1 MTRRGQK
8 LIAVSLGAI
17 ALHVLDDNFIQP
29 QSGTSAFDHLASG
42 LVPAAV
48 LLTLAAVGD
57 RLRPGLQASLVAL
70 AGIFGV
76 VAGSEALYYANNGG
90 MSGDDYTGLLAL
102 AAGLLLIVAAVSIL
116 WRSRRKDGSLTRRSV
131 RRVLVAGAVAVTG
144 FLIVIPFFEAQVLT
158 HVARGFVPRPQLGAP
173 YENVSF
179 KTADGLRL
187 RGWYVPSRNGAA
199 VISFPGR
206 KGTQK
211 PARMLARHGYGVL
224 LFDRRGE
231 GESDGDPNAWGWS
244 GYRDVDAAVRY
255 LRTRQDVDPARIG
268 GIGLSVGGEMMLE
281 AASKSRGLRAVV
293 SEGAGER
300 SINEFLDMTVGNKW
314 LALPQYASLTIGT
327 ALFSNKTP
335 PPSLKDIVADIAP
348 TPVLFIYGEHG
359 QDGERNLNPTYYKAA
374 KRPKAIWEVPGSGH
388 AGGIDSRPK
397 QYERRVVSFFG
408 NALLNKD
415 TE

>member
-1 MTRRGQK
+1 MRVRSSQRVLLRTRHDQK
-8 LIAVSLGAI
+8 RPKLTAFSLGAVV
-17 ALHVLDDNFIQP
+17 LHVLDDNFIQP

-42 LVPAAV
+42 LVPSAV

-102 AAGLLLIVAAVSIL
+102 AAGLLLIVAAVSLL

-144 FLIVIPFFEAQVLT
+144 FLIIIPFFEAQVLT

-255 LRTRQDVDPARIG
+255 LRTRQDVDPDRIG

-281 AASKSRGLRAVV
+281 AASRSRGLRAVI

-300 SINEFLDMTVGNKW
+300 SINEFLEMTVGNKW

-327 ALFSNKTP
+327 ALFSRKTP
-335 PPSLKDIVADIAP
+335 PPSLKDIVDDIAP
-348 TPVLFIYGEHG
+348 TPVLFI
-359 QDGERNLNPTYYKAA
+359 
-374 KRPKAIWEVPGSGH
+374 
-388 AGGIDSRPK
+388 
-397 QYERRVVSFFG
+397 
-408 NALLNKD
+408 
-415 TE
+415 

>member
-1 MTRRGQK
+1 MTRRGQT
-8 LIAVSLGAI
+8 LTAFSLGAVT
-17 ALHVLDDNFIQP
+17 LHVLDDNFIQP
-29 QSGTSAFDHLASG
+29 QSGTSALDHLASG

-102 AAGLLLIVAAVSIL
+102 AAGLLLIVAAVSLL

-131 RRVLVAGAVAVTG
+131 RRVLVAGAAVEERCRRH
-144 FLIVIPFFEAQVLT
+144 L
-158 HVARGFVPRPQLGAP
+158 VPGPQ
-173 YENVSF
+173 
-179 KTADGLRL
+179 
-187 RGWYVPSRNGAA
+187 
-199 VISFPGR
+199 
-206 KGTQK
+206 GTQK

-255 LRTRQDVDPARIG
+255 LRTRQDVDSDRIG

-281 AASKSRGLRAVV
+281 AASRSRGLRAVI

-300 SINEFLDMTVGNKW
+300 SINEFLEMTVGNKW

-327 ALFSNKTP
+327 ALFSRKTP
-335 PPSLKDIVADIAP
+335 PPSLKDIVDDIAP
-348 TPVLFIYGEHG
+348 TPVLFI
-359 QDGERNLNPTYYKAA
+359 
-374 KRPKAIWEVPGSGH
+374 
-388 AGGIDSRPK
+388 
-397 QYERRVVSFFG
+397 
-408 NALLNKD
+408 
-415 TE
+415 